1 MYNTAAYVMST
12 SVTSGKQA
20 RLASPPYTV
29 QSLANCL
36 SFYVYFNSPSVSL
49 TVTAAKPDAIRQ
61 QHNLTVLGIL
71 EYPYLPSMFSNGE
84 NMQLLRVRVPLPVGT
99 YRIIFAAD
107 GSGGSVAVWDL
118 QQETGPC
125 QSRK

>member
-1 MYNTAAYVMST
+1 MST

-29 QSLANCL
+29 QFLANCL

-49 TVTAAKPDAIRQ
+49 TVTADKPDAIRQ
-61 QHNLTVLGIL
+61 QRNSTVLGIL
-71 EYPYLPSMFSNGE
+71 EYPYPPSMFSNGE

-99 YRIIFAAD
+99 YRIVFVAD
-107 GSGGSVAVWDL
+107 GSDSSVAVWDL